1 MMQRAN
7 RSLHVAQGSSQNFV
21 PKSTYLLKLNLLM
34 FKIQQKLVYNKGV
47 CLVSELA
54 IDWFLWY
61 VETNLLK
68 DHWLSTLISRLCFS
82 DGPLS
87 AIYQNIH
94 QNIPNPR
101 EHNKWMK
108 QLQNTE
114 MAVSKLV
121 TKQVYSVLTTVL
133 TLEC

>member
-68 DHWLSTLISRLCFS
+68 DH
-82 DGPLS
+82 
-87 AIYQNIH
+87 
-94 QNIPNPR
+94 
-101 EHNKWMK
+101 
-108 QLQNTE
+108 
-114 MAVSKLV
+114 
-121 TKQVYSVLTTVL
+121 
-133 TLEC
+133 